1 MIKPHKYCFLCQYSK
16 LEAPAQ
22 IIELTGT
29 EYVLNHDKDK
39 YVSNGSK
46 TLISY
51 LDQFKIDTS
60 IDLLSDFNEDYVS
73 SFTGSKINYYV
84 NVFNIMYRHAYTYQQ
99 DCISGFSSK
108 EIASASFGKD
118 YYNLYHVLLL
128 DNLIVFSKST
138 LPISAFA
145 LAKKYEIFYWGIIN
159 TKLDRSVKPDYFS
172 RIHPNFSVVFFS
184 TNYNRLLSFAKSL
197 AKLFLCYEEENKERI

>member
-1 MIKPHKYCFLCQYSK
+1 MIKPRKYCFLCQYSK

-22 IIELTGT
+22 IAELTGT
-29 EYVLNHDKDK
+29 EYVLNHSKDK

-51 LDQFKIDTS
+51 LS
-60 IDLLSDFNEDYVS
+60 HVS

-118 YYNLYHVLLL
+118 YYNLCHVLLL

-197 AKLFLCYEEENKERI
+197 ANLFLCYEEEENKERI